1 MKSFAIFL
9 KQWQSH
15 SPEIIFP
22 VIAFGHIY
30 RDIQHL
36 EIHQFLPTS
45 IGYVHNTKYYQ

>member
-15 SPEIIFP
+15 FLEIILP

-36 EIHQFLPTS
+36 EIHQKIPP
-45 IGYVHNTKYYQ
+45 Y

>member
-15 SPEIIFP
+15 FLEIILP

-30 RDIQHL
+30 RDIHIRKISKKL
-36 EIHQFLPTS
+36 SKLIVLNN
-45 IGYVHNTKYYQ
+45 G